1 MTVEEVGM
9 RQRSRSVAGS
19 RQPQRTCVVCRST
32 TAKRALHRIVRSPS
46 GVVSGG
52 GSRSVSYD
60 PTGKAPGRG
69 AYLCGQPACLE
80 TALKR
85 HSIQRALKV
94 SDAAAVGGA
103 IESLR
108 NALGS
113 EAVAPG
119 RRTSHR
125 EEVRTG

>member
-9 RQRSRSVAGS
+9 RQRSRSVAGK

-32 TAKRALHRIVRSPS
+32 TAKCALHRIVRSPS
-46 GVVSGG
+46 GA
-52 GSRSVSYD
+52 VSYD

-113 EAVAPG
+113 EAVALG
-119 RRTSHR
+119 AARVIARK
-125 EEVRTG
+125 

>member
-9 RQRSRSVAGS
+9 RQRSRSVARN

-32 TAKRALHRIVRSPS
+32 TAKRTLHRIVRSPS
-46 GVVSGG
+46 GA
-52 GSRSVSYD
+52 VSYD

>member
-9 RQRSRSVAGS
+9 RERSRGVTGD

-46 GVVSGG
+46 GAVG
-52 GSRSVSYD
+52 YD

-80 TALKR
+80 AALR
-85 HSIQRALKV
+85 RGSIQRALKV
-94 SDAAAVGGA
+94 TDTAAVGGA
-103 IESLR
+103 VEALR
-108 NALGS
+108 SALGS
-113 EAVAPG
+113 QAAAP
-119 RRTSHR
+119 RRRSSDR
-125 EEVRTG
+125 EEVRSG

>member
-9 RQRSRSVAGS
+9 RQRSRSVARK

-32 TAKRALHRIVRSPS
+32 TAKRTLHRIVRSPS
-46 GVVSGG
+46 GA
-52 GSRSVSYD
+52 VSYD

>member
-46 GVVSGG
+46 GAI
-52 GSRSVSYD
+52 SYD

-85 HSIQRALKV
+85 RSLQRALKV

>member
-46 GVVSGG
+46 GAVT
-52 GSRSVSYD
+52 YD

-85 HSIQRALKV
+85 RSLQRALKV

-113 EAVAPG
+113 EAVASG

>member
-9 RQRSRSVAGS
+9 RERLRGVAGGK
-19 RQPQRTCVVCRST
+19 QPRRTCVVCRST
-32 TAKRALHRIVRSPS
+32 TVKRALHRIVRSPA
-46 GVVSGG
+46 GTVG
-52 GSRSVSYD
+52 YD

-80 TALKR
+80 TALR
-85 HSIQRALKV
+85 RQSIQRALKV
-94 SDAAAVGGA
+94 TDAAAVGGA

-113 EAVAPG
+113 EAAP
-119 RRTSHR
+119 RRRSRDR
-125 EEVRTG
+125 EEVRSG

>member
-9 RQRSRSVAGS
+9 RQRSRSVAGN

-46 GVVSGG
+46 GAI
-52 GSRSVSYD
+52 SYD

-80 TALKR
+80 TAPKR
-85 HSIQRALKV
+85 RSLQRALKV

-113 EAVAPG
+113 EAVASG